1 MLRRR
6 VFLHPEVIAAS
17 RKFVNVRLNVWLD
30 RTNYERLHTLI
41 GGQYANAENN
51 ANTAFAMFE
60 PTAPGMTA
68 DSFPREPSVFYGS
81 RVGRLYPVCLQQP
94 MKSREHKMAFIRK
107 RRLLDLGETEVD
119 PVLMERI
126 LWECENGRDAPS
138 VAKIMNDLAARFPV
152 KESAS
157 ESHAIIPQM
166 VDVPQTINFAAV
178 DSRAV
183 VVIVQPAE
191 GDASQMNANLSRL
204 LFEEGIAGRVHS
216 VIATEAEWQAAKA
229 EKNVLGGELSSGVM
243 FLWPETFGRN
253 GEVKVELP
261 ATASEEEIRA
271 ALLAGLADFSAN
283 WQKLDRKSHLKV
295 GMLEDMTW
303 NEYDPVTGK
312 IVDITTQEKRARNRL
327 EKELREAE
335 AKKKAEEGKV
345 ESERP

>member
-17 RKFVNVRLNVWLD
+17 RNFVNVRLNVWLD

-41 GGQYANAENN
+41 GGQYANTENN

-68 DSFPREPSVFYGS
+68 DSFPREPSIFYGS

-94 MKSREHKMAFIRK
+94 MVSREQKMAFVRK

-119 PVLMERI
+119 PELMERI

-157 ESHAIIPQM
+157 ESHAVLPLM
-166 VDVPQTINFAAV
+166 VDPLQAINFCAV
-178 DSRAV
+178 DSRGV
-183 VVIVQPAE
+183 VAIVEPAE
-191 GDASQMNANLSRL
+191 GDSSQMIAIMSRL

-216 VIATEAEWQAAKA
+216 VKSTAAEWAAAKS
-229 EKNVLGGELSSGVM
+229 EKVVLGGELTSGVK

-261 ATASEEEIRA
+261 VTASEEEIRA

-283 WQKLDRKSHLKV
+283 WRKLDRKSHLKV

-312 IVDITTQEKRARNRL
+312 IVDITTQEKRERNRL

-335 AKKKAEEGKV
+335 AKKKAEEGKI
-345 ESERP
+345 ETKRP